1 MGFANAAAYFDS
13 RANKARDLD
22 EKQRLTEI
30 ASFYRRLAGIT
41 SDYPLGYKTSRP
53 TGRAS
58 RWEARA
64 EECRAIADGLS
75 HPQSRAQMLDL
86 ADTYAGMAKAAE

>member
-1 MGFANAAAYFDS
+1 MGFANAAAYFES
-13 RANKARDLD
+13 RAHKARDLD

-30 ASFYRRLAGIT
+30 AGFYRRLAGIT
-41 SDYPLGYKTSRP
+41 SDYPPGYKANGA

-58 RWEARA
+58 RWKARA

-86 ADTYAGMAKAAE
+86 ADTYAVMAKAAE